1 MAAPPVNGET
11 LKPCALGSWKR
22 SRIDLRHDLELK
34 SRLQNHLAKA
44 ERQDYAEFAHIRDV
58 QVYRFGG
65 EYLIRRSS
73 SAPNIG

>member
-44 ERQDYAEFAHIRDV
+44 ERQDYAELRAHSGCPGL
-58 QVYRFGG
+58 QVW
-65 EYLIRRSS
+65 RRVPDSS
-73 SAPNIG
+73 